1 MTELDALFFAA
12 HPDDA
17 ELCCGG
23 TIGALIDKGFKAGII
38 DLTKGELGTRGS
50 VNLRKKE
57 ASNASRILGIKYR
70 ENLGITDGNIQNT
83 PANRLIIIRVIRK
96 YRPKVIFFPHHYD
109 RHPDH
114 YNTHILVKEA
124 AFYSGLEKI
133 KTKGYKAYRAKR
145 NFYYM
150 QTFAFEP
157 NVIIDITGTYFKK
170 INAVKCYSSQ
180 FFSDNGVSSK
190 EKETFISSKG
200 FMDFI
205 EARSKFYGFL
215 AGVKYGEA
223 FYTEEKIKLNPDNI
237 FKI

>member
-23 TIGALIDKGFKAGII
+23 TIAALIKEGKKAGII

-57 ASNASRILGIKYR
+57 SERASKVLGISVR
-70 ENLGITDGNIQNT
+70 ENLGIADGNIQNT
-83 PANRLIIIRVIRK
+83 PVNRLKVIKAIRK
-96 YRPKVIFFPHHYD
+96 YRPKVIFFPHYYD

-124 AFYSGLEKI
+124 AFYSGLCKI
-133 KTKGYKAYRAKR
+133 ITKGFEAYRPKR
-145 NFYYM
+145 SFYYM
-150 QTFAFEP
+150 QSYTFEP
-157 NVIIDITGTYFKK
+157 NVIMDITAAYDTK
-170 INAVKCYSSQ
+170 IKAVKCYSSQ
-180 FFSDNGVSSK
+180 FFSGENKKSK
-190 EKETFISSKG
+190 DSETFISSKS
-200 FMDFI
+200 FMEYI
-205 EARSKFYGFL
+205 EARSRFYGFT

-223 FYTEEKIKLNPDNI
+223 FYTEEKIKLNPHTL

>member
-23 TIGALIDKGFKAGII
+23 TIGALVNDGFKTGII

-50 VNLRKKE
+50 VSLRKKE
-57 ASNASRILGIKYR
+57 SQNASKVLGVKYR
-70 ENLGITDGNIQNT
+70 ENLGIADGNIQNT
-83 PANRLIIIRVIRK
+83 PANRLKVIRVIRK
-96 YRPKVIFFPHHYD
+96 YRPKIIFFPHHYD

-133 KTKGYKAYRAKR
+133 ITKGYKAFRPKR

-150 QTFAFEP
+150 QSYPFEP
-157 NVIIDITGTYFKK
+157 NVIIDITETYFKK

-180 FFSDNGVSSK
+180 FFTDSTNSKK
-190 EKETFISSKG
+190 EKETYISSKG
-200 FMDFI
+200 FMDYI

-223 FYTEEKIKLNPDNI
+223 FYTEEKIRLSPGSLFEI
-237 FKI
+237 